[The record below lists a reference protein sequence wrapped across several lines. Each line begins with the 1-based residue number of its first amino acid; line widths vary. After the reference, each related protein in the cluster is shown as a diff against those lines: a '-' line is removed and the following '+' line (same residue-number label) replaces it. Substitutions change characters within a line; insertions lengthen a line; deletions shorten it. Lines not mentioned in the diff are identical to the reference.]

1 MSIERGTLR
10 PASSAPAVG
19 EETVIHSAGS
29 VWRVEQILSGSL
41 LGPVEDLL
49 DHEEWVVVLE
59 GGAELEADGER
70 EVLRAGDWVRLGPGV
85 PHRVLS
91 TQPGT
96 SWLAV
101 HVGAGAAQDAR

>member
-1 MSIERGTLR
+1 VSIERGTLR
-10 PASSAPAVG
+10 PAWSGPAAG
-19 EETVIHSAGS
+19 EETVILSAGS
-29 VWRVEQILSGSL
+29 TWRVEQILSGAL
-41 LGPVEDLL
+41 VRPLEDLL

-59 GGAELEADGER
+59 GGAELEVDGER
-70 EVLRAGDWVRLGPGV
+70 EVLRGGDWIRLGPGV

-101 HVGAGAAQDAR
+101 HVGAGTPQHAR